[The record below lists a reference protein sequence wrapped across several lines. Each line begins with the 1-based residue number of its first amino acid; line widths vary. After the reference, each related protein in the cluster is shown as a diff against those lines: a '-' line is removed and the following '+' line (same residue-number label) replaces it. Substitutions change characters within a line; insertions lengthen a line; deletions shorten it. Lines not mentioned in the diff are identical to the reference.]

1 MSRRLT
7 RRLEYPEPGTLG
19 STRNQGS
26 VLGTWAIKK
35 WLRPPSHKVYIGAQ
49 HQSNPMN
56 ACQVAGRKVSVV
68 AVYSVTAT
76 CDDKWRIAKNHFE
89 RIAHKEIES
98 IVQYY
103 AMALKDMFKNAYK
116 TNAHERRCGG
126 KRAVCGFSGP
136 QPRETGYCR
145 CRLSKPLITCFA
157 NAALGIALMMSLK
170 YWINKLLHVKP
181 LCLAK
186 ENSLLKTNFASN
198 ASWNFADNEVHASWF
213 QSTAR
218 ASREMSVNA
227 ARHQGHL
234 PLQPRVT
241 DIIMLITSA
250 TLSNRLHVKQRTRS
264 ERPTF
269 SPFVVPLFHR
279 TFGSEQAT
287 LKNIERMHKRMLRIY
302 VQSCMHF
309 LLDKYIIEH
318 RAIQE
323 ERSIFWKCEKGILGA
338 EKKFETNQT
347 KRTKNDV
354 SRELKHEALALKGKQ
369 RG

>member
-1 MSRRLT
+1 MITAQNFYEVAQPHENFWLSRRLT
-7 RRLEYPEPGTLG
+7 RRRLEYPEPGTSG

-26 VLGTWAIKK
+26 VLVIWLIKK
-35 WLRPPSHKVYIGAQ
+35 WVRPPSHKVYIGAE

-68 AVYSVTAT
+68 AVYSVTAS
-76 CDDKWRIAKNHFE
+76 CDHNWHIAKNHFVCTIK
-89 RIAHKEIES
+89 RFKNVL
-98 IVQYY
+98 IVKTIVEYY
-103 AMALKDMFKNAYK
+103 AMALRDMFKNAYK
-116 TNAHERRCGG
+116 TNAHERRCRVTC
-126 KRAVCGFSGP
+126 RARGFSGP

-157 NAALGIALMMSLK
+157 N
-170 YWINKLLHVKP
+170 
-181 LCLAK
+181 
-186 ENSLLKTNFASN
+186 NFV
-198 ASWNFADNEVHASWF
+198 DNEVHASWF

-218 ASREMSVNA
+218 VSREMSVNA
-227 ARHQGHL
+227 ARRQGHL

-287 LKNIERMHKRMLRIY
+287 LKNIERMHKSERIRR
-302 VQSCMHF
+302 SFFFF
-309 LLDKYIIEH
+309 LQAPYMQIVVFAKE
-318 RAIQE
+318 
-323 ERSIFWKCEKGILGA
+323 C
-338 EKKFETNQT
+338 
-347 KRTKNDV
+347 
-354 SRELKHEALALKGKQ
+354 
-369 RG
+369 